1 MYWYQEKW
9 VKDCKHC
16 IIGYS
21 YISPSHEVKRLA
33 KEVGMEGRVKVMN
46 FGVKGQ
52 MGEVT
57 QAIEDCIQNGY
68 WLLLQNYHLSEEPNP
83 QFFKLLKVSLLICQ
97 KMKMLRL

>member
-1 MYWYQEKW
+1 MFI
-9 VKDCKHC
+9 VDFT
-16 IIGYS
+16 GYP

-52 MGEVT
+52 IGEVT

-68 WLLLQNYHLSEEPNP
+68 WLLLQNYHLSEEPHP
-83 QFFKLLKVSLLICQ
+83 QFFTLLKVSLVFRITLE
-97 KMKMLRL
+97 LV